1 MLPISIVERPGFK
14 RYVEF
19 LDPSFTMPTRQRIRD
34 TGLPDL
40 KEAVEQ
46 RIRSVFGDIEW
57 FNISLDGWTDGIY
70 HCFNGYTAQGKIMF

>member
-57 FNISLDGWTDGIY
+57 LNISLDGWTDGIY
-70 HCFNGYTAQGKIMF
+70 RCFNGYTAQGKIMF